1 MQDVMTLWVTCW
13 LYVQW
18 LFETHGWKLLGAALL
33 TVWGR
38 QRYREYAARRHQEKT
53 LAAANGTSPLTYGF
67 KANSDQHEHDSSSG
81 YPARVAVLQR
91 ETARVRTKQ
100 QDQHIKSSKVKV
112 EKAA

>member
-53 LAAANGTSPLTYGF
+53 LAAAN
-67 KANSDQHEHDSSSG
+67 D
-81 YPARVAVLQR
+81 PARVAVLQR

>member
-38 QRYREYAARRHQEKT
+38 QCYREYAARRHQEKT

-81 YPARVAVLQR
+81 CL
-91 ETARVRTKQ
+91 
-100 QDQHIKSSKVKV
+100 S
-112 EKAA
+112 